1 VTFTYHAPGYLDD
14 FSPVL
19 LEEWNTLVSAWFD
32 ASIAGEPQ
40 SPLAFVNQA
49 RTPLPGA
56 VIEQSIVWNAL
67 PGTLVNR
74 YGRAQALALAD
85 YPYPLTRS
93 NESDAPGGLDGIYRT
108 EGLANCWYRPQDEYC
123 EWHVKRDVSGKII
136 EITFS
141 SEPPEY
147 WQALHGD
154 TLTIG
159 DTAYQMSGDP
169 QLVLELYR
177 QYVSPEVQLADLEFQ
192 ADVPD
197 DSGNVLYRKGQ
208 YNPFNRWNTVD
219 GIMHLSHP
227 ANYLQA
233 EIQLGSD
240 ASVVYGRAGR
250 RITNALDLITAA
262 AYGGTN
268 RTSDPTIGSSV
279 QSLAAL
285 GCTLSLR
292 DPVGLYM
299 HHLNL
304 APFATPDGSPV
315 TADYFRV
322 VRGDASASLIERA
335 VFAVPEGLGF
345 TVSDLLAGGE
355 PVAFGAQVAEHV
367 TVHLVAVAS
376 APGSVPVSPRPPNS
390 AGAVLL
396 QPATDV
402 QYQSLGTAPAPPR
415 RPVFAAPP
423 MTDLATPG
431 PAAARTAAG
440 AAARLVPRAS
450 GLLSRHGHRHLATD
464 I

>member
-1 VTFTYHAPGYLDD
+1 MAFVYHTPGYLDD
-14 FSPVL
+14 FSPAL

-32 ASIAGEPQ
+32 ASIASEQQ
-40 SPLAFVNQA
+40 SSLAFVNQA
-49 RTPLPGA
+49 RTPLPESA
-56 VIEQSIVWNAL
+56 LEQSIVWNAL

-93 NESDAPGGLDGIYRT
+93 NEADAPGGLGGIYDIK
-108 EGLANCWYRPQDEYC
+108 GLASCWYRPQDEYC
-123 EWHVKRDVSGKII
+123 EWHVKRDISGKIL
-136 EITFS
+136 EITFT

-159 DTAYQMSGDP
+159 DAQFQMSGDP
-169 QLVLELYR
+169 QLLLDLYR
-177 QYVSPEVQLADLEFQ
+177 RHVSQEVQLADLEFQ
-192 ADVPD
+192 ADVLD
-197 DSGNVLYRKGQ
+197 DGGNVMYKKGQ

-250 RITNALDLITAA
+250 RITNALDLICAG

-285 GCTLSLR
+285 GFTLSLR

-304 APFATPDGSPV
+304 APFSTPDGSPV

-322 VRGDASASLIERA
+322 VRGDAGANLIERA
-335 VFAVPEGLGF
+335 VFAVPEGIGL
-345 TVSDLLAGGE
+345 TVSDLLVGGE
-355 PVAFGAQVAEHV
+355 PILFGAQVAEHM
-367 TVHLVAVAS
+367 TVHLVAVA
-376 APGSVPVSPRPPNS
+376 AMPGSVPVSPVLPNAS
-390 AGAVLL
+390 GAVLL

-402 QYQSLGTAPAPPR
+402 QYQPLGTAPLPPC
-415 RPVFAAPP
+415 RPVFTAPP

-431 PAAARTAAG
+431 PAAATAA
-440 AAARLVPRAS
+440 PRAAGVRVPQPS
-450 GLLSRHGHRHLATD
+450 GLMTRHGRPVA
-464 I
+464 